1 MKTAAPRL
9 DRVISLERALQL
21 LADLSVHEE
30 GLRVEQLMKLAEL
43 PRTTVYRL
51 LRTLRGQNFVSF
63 DPATGVWRVGRQA
76 FIVGAVHIHEDSL
89 ASAAAPYLKRVRDLS
104 RETSNL
110 GLVQGGDVVILSQVA
125 SREINRT
132 SASVGGRVPVVN
144 SGLGKAILS
153 TYGREAVDATANIRG
168 FSRFTLRSIAR
179 VNELHEQLDPAAA
192 AGFAVDDEE
201 FRPGLRC
208 VAAPVFNSQSEACC
222 AISVSGLS
230 ARISGERVRV
240 LCTIVEQAAHDLTL
254 NLGGIVPHRH

>member
-1 MKTAAPRL
+1 MKSAAPRL

-21 LADLSVHEE
+21 LVDLSAHEE

-51 LRTLRGQNFVSF
+51 LRTLKGQNFVSF
-63 DPATGVWRVGRQA
+63 EPATGIWRVGRQA

-104 RETSNL
+104 RETANL

-125 SREINRT
+125 SREINRAST
-132 SASVGGRVPVVN
+132 SVGGRVPVVN

-153 TYGREAVDATANIRG
+153 TYGAEAANATADIRG
-168 FSRFTLRSIAR
+168 FSRFTPHSITRMGELR
-179 VNELHEQLDPAAA
+179 EQLGLVAAN
-192 AGFAVDDEE
+192 GFAVDDEE

-222 AISVSGLS
+222 AISVSGL
-230 ARISGERVRV
+230 ATRISSERIRA
-240 LCTIVEQAAHDLTL
+240 LGTIVEQAAHDLTL
-254 NLGGIVPHRH
+254 NLGGITPQRQ